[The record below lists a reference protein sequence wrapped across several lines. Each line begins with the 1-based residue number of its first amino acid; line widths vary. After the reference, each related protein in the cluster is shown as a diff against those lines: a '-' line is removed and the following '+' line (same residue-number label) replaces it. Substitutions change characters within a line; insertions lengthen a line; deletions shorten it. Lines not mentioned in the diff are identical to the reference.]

1 MKLTKQQILKLNP
14 CQDFELFAKSCDL
27 EAVKIWQTCQR
38 GDWLIWLL
46 QKTNQLDKPQSV
58 RVATCC
64 AKHVL
69 GMYEEK
75 YPGDKRP
82 RTSIAAAKAYLENPS
97 EENRVAAS
105 AYADA
110 SAACASDADHA
121 SAYAASHAAAD
132 SHAAAASHAAYA
144 AAYAASHA
152 ASAAAYAADYADY
165 SAASAADYS
174 IGLSERKWQADKI
187 RELIPCPF
195 ENSI

>member
-1 MKLTKQQILKLNP
+1 M
-14 CQDFELFAKSCDL
+14 FAKSCDL

-82 RTSIAAAKAYLENPS
+82 SAAIAAAKAYLENPS
-97 EENRVAAS
+97 EENRVAA
-105 AYADA
+105 Y
-110 SAACASDADHA
+110 
-121 SAYAASHAAAD
+121 
-132 SHAAAASHAAYA
+132 AAAAS

-152 ASAAAYAADYADY
+152 ADY
-165 SAASAADYS
+165 SG
-174 IGLSERKWQADKI
+174 GLSESKWQADKI